1 MNEEKIE
8 SEAKMRAGR
17 KEMIGIV
24 AACSAA
30 ALLCGTASF
39 YIVKAQYYEEHFFPN
54 TRVNGVLV
62 EGCTPKE
69 AAGQIARGLS
79 DYELTLICRN
89 GTERIRGGEIGLH
102 AEFTDDLKEIIRD
115 QNPYA
120 WGKGVINPG
129 EFTIPTVTLFDE
141 DLFDKA
147 IDGFSCLTGDA
158 VTEPENARISD
169 YIPGVGYEII
179 PENQGQKL
187 DRSRVEQAVS
197 NAVLAMETEI
207 DLEQSGCYLSPQ
219 ILSNDPQ
226 LHKQCS
232 QLNRLVQTVVTYQFG
247 DKQEILDGT
256 ITHQWIREGENGSFT
271 LDSEMAARY
280 VSDLASKY
288 NTAYTSRYFQTSYGP
303 VVKVSGSYGWRINQK
318 EETAQLMQILEEGNS
333 QSREPVY
340 FQKAASHS
348 GNDYG
353 TTYAEVN
360 LTAQHMFFYQ
370 DGKKVLESDFV
381 SGNVRKNH
389 TTPPGIFGL
398 TYKQKDAV
406 LKGEGYA
413 SPVDFWMPFNGGI
426 GFHDATWRSSFGG
439 SIYKTNGSHGCINMP
454 YAKAKELYSLV
465 YTNVPVI
472 CYNLEGTESGK
483 ATNGGASAKP
493 QKPAQSKPQ
502 LPAPTPS
509 QPPVPTQP
517 QQPTLPQPAPTQPA
531 PVHPDPGPAG
541 PTLPAPQNGTG
552 ESGPVITPV
561 QPTEGGTSET
571 LAPSET
577 LPAAPSGPHQET
589 GGVVI
594 TPEEE
599 SRETGP
605 KQETGQIGPGA
616 TAPALPATQPEIG
629 HGTV

>member
-1 MNEEKIE
+1 MKEEKFE
-8 SEAKMRAGR
+8 NGTDEKTEKEPETMMTARR
-17 KEMIGIV
+17 KEMIGIA
-24 AACSAA
+24 AACGAA
-30 ALLCGTASF
+30 ALLFGTASF
-39 YIVKAQYYEEHFFPN
+39 YIVKAQYYGEHFFPN
-54 TRVNGVLV
+54 TTVNGVLV

-69 AAGQIARGLS
+69 AAIQVASGLS

-89 GTERIRGGEIGLH
+89 GTERIRGSEIGLH
-102 AEFTDDLKEIIRD
+102 AEFTDDLKEIIRK

-120 WGKGVINPG
+120 WGKGIIRPE
-129 EFTIPTVTLFDE
+129 EFTIPTVTCFDE
-141 DLFDKA
+141 IRFDNA
-147 IDGFSCLTGDA
+147 LDGLSCLTGDQ
-158 VTEPENARISD
+158 VEEPEDARISD

-179 PENQGQKL
+179 PENQGRKL
-187 DRSRVEQAVS
+187 DRSRVRQAVS
-197 NAVLAMETEI
+197 DAVLAMETEI
-207 DLEQSGCYLSPQ
+207 DLEQSGCYLSPRV
-219 ILSNDPQ
+219 LSDDPQ
-226 LHKQCS
+226 LEKRCS
-232 QLNRLVQTVVTYQFG
+232 QLNRLVQTEVTYQFG

-256 ITHQWIREGENGSFT
+256 ITHQWIREGEDGSLI
-271 LDSEMAARY
+271 LDSEMAAGY
-280 VSDLASKY
+280 VSGLASKY
-288 NTAYTSRYFQTSYGP
+288 DTAYTTRYFQTSYGP
-303 VVKVSGSYGWRINQK
+303 VISVSGSYGWRINQK
-318 EETAQLMQILEEGNS
+318 EETARLMQILEEGNS

-370 DGKKVLESDFV
+370 GGKKVLESDFV

-454 YAKAKELYSLV
+454 YAKARELYSLV

-483 ATNGGASAKP
+483 ATGGGTSARP
-493 QKPAQSKPQ
+493 SKPD
-502 LPAPTPS
+502 
-509 QPPVPTQP
+509 
-517 QQPTLPQPAPTQPA
+517 PA
-531 PVHPDPGPAG
+531 PVQPQPQAPAQPQPQAPAQPVP
-541 PTLPAPQNGTG
+541 PTGTG
-552 ESGPVITPV
+552 ESGTVITPV
-561 QPTEGGTSET
+561 QPAEGGTSET
-571 LAPSET
+571 LPAVPST
-577 LPAAPSGPHQET
+577 PQQGT
-589 GGVVI
+589 DGVII

-599 SRETGP
+599 SRETGE
-605 KQETGQIGPGA
+605 KQETSEIGPGV
-616 TAPALPATQPEIG
+616 TAPAVPTIQPENG
-629 HGTV
+629 PGTV